1 MEVIHLPH
9 PISVIF
15 FFYKFDF
22 GGGIFHIS
30 SRAVKLVIIFSVIYD
45 NMYLIFFF

>member
-9 PISVIF
+9 RISVIF

-30 SRAVKLVIIFSVIYD
+30 SRAVKLVIFSVIYD